1 MYKGINT
8 FEMAEDVLKTI
19 ESGKNCSANFFNE
32 DRKLLSTWSLEPL
45 GNPTSKNVADKITD
59 RVNRMMQA
67 EIICM
72 MCSQGEQ

>member
-19 ESGKNCSANFFNE
+19 ESGENCSANFFNE
-32 DRKLLSTWSLEPL
+32 NRKLLSTWCLESL